1 MADTDVQGMLVRIE
15 ATTAQLRQEMARADS
30 TVGQASGKIDKSLGR
45 VDAAFDRAGS
55 KAQAA
60 GGLIKS
66 AMALAVGAVSV
77 GAIIKTA
84 DSYSQ
89 MSDRLGMATSSVSE
103 YNLVQ
108 DRLLDT
114 AKRTYRPLA
123 EAQELYIRTSDS
135 LKSMGYN
142 TSQALDVMDSFS
154 FLLVTNS
161 ASADKASSAID
172 AYSKAL
178 QTGKVEA
185 DGWQA
190 ILAAMPTV
198 VDTIAKSTGK
208 TAEEIRSL
216 GAQGK
221 LSLDILT
228 EGLQKSAGANGLL
241 ADSMGV
247 AVRDA
252 LQNLENS
259 FTVYIGKLNETTDG
273 TGLLA
278 KGISVLGDNFE
289 TLADIAGV
297 VAVGALAGYARQLAG
312 SAAASL
318 VATKNAI
325 SESIARKAQ
334 AAAVLLAAQA
344 EQQKAQTTV
353 FLAEKEAIAARG
365 TAVQTQMSLQL
376 AEARMVEARATASV
390 ATAQAAAGRASW
402 SLAGVLGGPLGIA
415 VLAIGVAT
423 AFLTLRD
430 NTSTLEKKLGD
441 LADPIDKIAERF
453 LKLNRATQSVT
464 LRELESKI
472 EDMQSKL
479 GQMSGAIADKFESDL
494 RGMGAAGAD
503 GLMAGLTPLPAQAQ
517 QALDLVRQ
525 ASKDQAAGIA
535 VDWKLV
541 ADQLR
546 LIPGVTESMA
556 AAIESSQIPVS
567 DLSAALDDQRA
578 KLNQLTGATDANTR
592 AQLENAAAKAQAA
605 QDGQKYLDQ
614 LLKQL
619 AAAQDKTSLEAAN
632 RFIRE
637 NTLLTEEQIVA
648 IRSAASAKDAQKAAD
663 DAAAKAA
670 RKNTTETTSAAKQQL
685 KSFDTAEEG
694 YKRQI
699 ELINTTGNKQN
710 EATEV
715 MKLSFELQE
724 GKLGKLSEAQK
735 KKLQGM
741 AAELDALNK
750 LKRANEDDL
759 KLTAFKNAQAL
770 TTQTTKDGFEQQLAG
785 VGMGDKARD
794 RMRADLAM
802 QQKYAADVN
811 ELFKQFNSGEIT
823 EELYKSET
831 SVLQAELDKRLQAQQ
846 DFYAATDEQQT
857 NWMNGVNEAWANYA
871 DAARDY
877 SAQAA
882 DITNTALQEGTSGL
896 GTFFSDVASGAE
908 DAGDALGD
916 MIGNFAKSML
926 KALGDMA
933 AQWLIYQGVQ
943 LLVGKTTQASA
954 AGTLGAN
961 AQAMSLTAGLNAF
974 ASTAAIPIIGPAAAP
989 AAMATAMA
997 VTGPLASA
1005 VGMTALAGMA
1015 HDGIDAVPK
1024 DGTWFLQEGERVTTA
1039 QTSAKLDA
1047 VLSRI
1052 DRGLGG
1058 EQPYAQIGV
1067 GSLESAGDGRAAMV
1081 GAGAQ
1086 SAPSGPTQIVF
1097 NAPITVQA
1105 QPGMT
1110 DQDAARQG
1118 QAMSAGLETQFGKF
1132 LDREMGQGGRLWRR

>member
-30 TVGQASGKIDKSLGR
+30 SVGQSAGKIDKSLGR
-45 VDAAFDRAGS
+45 IDTAFDRAGES
-55 KAQAA
+55 AQSSA
-60 GGLIKS
+60 GLIKG
-66 AMALAVGAVSV
+66 ALAAAVGAASVSK
-77 GAIIKTA
+77 IIETA
-84 DSYSQ
+84 DSFSQ
-89 MSDRLGMATSSVSE
+89 MSDRIGMATSSVGE

-185 DGWQA
+185 DGWQS

-221 LSLDILT
+221 LGLDILT
-228 EGLQKSAGANGLL
+228 EGLQKSAVANGLL

-252 LQNLENS
+252 MQNLNNAFS
-259 FTVYIGKLNETTDG
+259 VYVGRLNETTDG
-273 TGLLA
+273 TGVLA

-289 TLADIAGV
+289 TLANIAGV
-297 VAVGALAGYARQLAG
+297 IAVGALAGYGRQLAG
-312 SAAASL
+312 SAVASVNATR
-318 VATKNAI
+318 VAVADAV
-325 SESIARKAQ
+325 ARKAQ

-344 EQQKAQTTV
+344 EQQKAQTSV
-353 FLAEKEAIAARG
+353 FLAEKEAVAARG

-376 AEARMVEARATASV
+376 AEARMVETRATAAV
-390 ATAQAAAGRASW
+390 ATAQAAASRAS
-402 SLAGVLGGPLGIA
+402 LGVMGVLGGPAGIA
-415 VLAIGVAT
+415 VLAVGAAT

-430 NTSTLEKKLGD
+430 NTSVLEKKLGD
-441 LADPIDKIAERF
+441 LGDPLDKLVERF
-453 LKLNRATQSVT
+453 NKLNRATQSVT
-464 LRELESKI
+464 LRELKASI
-472 EDMQSKL
+472 EDAE
-479 GQMSGAIADKFESDL
+479 GDL
-494 RGMGAAGAD
+494 TTAAGSIAFEFQSS
-503 GLMAGLTPLPAQAQ
+503 LTNAGLAG
-517 QALDLVRQ
+517 
-525 ASKDQAAGIA
+525 ASGFMAGIA
-535 VDWKLV
+535 PLPPEFQSAMDIIKKASSDQSAGMVVDWKAV
-541 ADQLR
+541 ADQVR
-546 LIPGVTESMA
+546 EVPGVTAEMADALEKSGGA
-556 AAIESSQIPVS
+556 AAEKAELI
-567 DLSAALDDQRA
+567 A
-578 KLNQLTGATDANTR
+578 KLKIAMAELTGQTDENTR
-592 AQLENAAAKAQAA
+592 SELENAAAKAAA
-605 QDGQKYLDQ
+605 AGVGQKYLE
-614 LLKQL
+614 LLQKQL
-619 AAAQDKTSLEAAN
+619 GAAQDKTALAAAN
-632 RFIRE
+632 RFISE
-637 NTLLTEEQIVA
+637 NTLLTEEMIVA
-648 IRSAASAKDAQKAAD
+648 IRSAAAAKDAQKAAD
-663 DAAAKAA
+663 DAATKAKQ
-670 RKNTTETTSAAKQQL
+670 KNTSATESAAKQQL

-750 LKRANEDDL
+750 LKKANEDDL
-759 KLTAFKNAQAL
+759 KLTAFKNSQAL
-770 TTQTTKDGFEQQLAG
+770 TTQTTKDGFDQEFAG

-802 QQKYAADVN
+802 RQKYAADVASLN
-811 ELFKQFNSGEIT
+811 EQRNTGQIT
-823 EELYKSET
+823 PELYANET
-831 SVLQAELDKRLQAQQ
+831 QVLQDELNKRLLAQEN
-846 DFYAATDEQQT
+846 FYAATDEQQT

-877 SAQAA
+877 SAQAT
-882 DITNTALQEGTSGL
+882 DITNTALSEATGGL

-916 MIGNFAKSML
+916 MVGNFAKSML

-943 LLVGKTTQASA
+943 LLVGKATQAGA
-954 AGTLGAN
+954 ATTMGAN
-961 AQAMSLTAGLNAF
+961 AAAMSLQAGLNAY

-989 AAMATAMA
+989 AAMAAALT

-1015 HDGIDAVPK
+1015 HDGIDSVPE
-1024 DGTWFLQEGERVTTA
+1024 DGSWFLQKGERVTTA

-1047 VLSRI
+1047 MLSRI
-1052 DRGLGG
+1052 DNSLSGS
-1058 EQPYAQIGV
+1058 QPQAQIGV

-1081 GAGAQ
+1081 GSSSEPASGPSQ
-1086 SAPSGPTQIVF
+1086 IIFSAPV
-1097 NAPITVQA
+1097 TVQA
-1105 QPGMT
+1105 QPGMSG
-1110 DQDAARQG
+1110 QDAQMQG
-1118 QAMSAGLETQFGKF
+1118 DSIGAALESRMGKF
-1132 LDREMGQGGRLWRR
+1132 LDAEMRQGGRLWRR

>member
-30 TVGQASGKIDKSLGR
+30 SVGQISGKIDKSLGR
-45 VDAAFDRAGS
+45 IDAAFDRTGER
-55 KAQAA
+55 AQHAS
-60 GGLIKS
+60 GLIKS
-66 AMALAVGAVSV
+66 ALGAAI
-77 GAIIKTA
+77 GAAGIGKIIETA
-84 DSYSQ
+84 DSYGQ
-89 MSDRLGMATSSVSE
+89 MSDRIGMATVSVGE
-103 YNLVQ
+103 YDLVQ
-108 DRLLDT
+108 QRLLDT

-185 DGWQA
+185 DGWQS
-190 ILAAMPTV
+190 ILAAMPTI
-198 VDTIAKSTGK
+198 VDTLAKSTGK
-208 TAEEIRSL
+208 SAEEIRSL

-221 LSLDILT
+221 LGLDILT
-228 EGLQKSAGANGLL
+228 SGLQKASKANGEL
-241 ADSMGV
+241 ADAMSI

-252 LQNLENS
+252 VQNLSNS
-259 FTVYIGKLNETTDG
+259 FSVYVGRLNEATDFTG
-273 TGLLA
+273 TLGKA
-278 KGISVLGDNFE
+278 ISLVGDDFE
-289 TLADIAGV
+289 TIANVSIIAASAALARY
-297 VAVGALAGYARQLAG
+297 GALAAT
-312 SAAASL
+312 SAATATYSAFKD
-318 VATKNAI
+318 VA
-325 SESIARKAQ
+325 ARKAQ
-334 AAAVLLAAQA
+334 ATAVLLVAQA
-344 EQQKAQTTV
+344 EQQKAQTSV

-376 AEARMVEARATASV
+376 AEARLVETRATNAV
-390 ATAQAAAGRASW
+390 AAAQVGVSRAGIG
-402 SLAGVLGGPLGIA
+402 LVGMLGGPVGVA
-415 VLAIGVAT
+415 ALAIGAAT
-423 AFLTLRD
+423 AFLTLHD
-430 NTSTLEKKLGD
+430 NTSVLEEKLGD
-441 LADPIDKIAERF
+441 LSDPLDKLAEKF
-453 LKLNRATQSVT
+453 NKLNRATQSVT
-464 LRELESKI
+464 LRELRAS
-472 EDMQSKL
+472 
-479 GQMSGAIADKFESDL
+479 IADTQEELS
-494 RGMGAAGAD
+494 GAAGTIAFEFQSSMTNA
-503 GLMAGLTPLPAQAQ
+503 GLAGSSGFMAGIAPLSTELQSAM
-517 QALDLVRQ
+517 DLMNKAVAD
-525 ASKDQAAGIA
+525 ASKGQA
-535 VDWKLV
+535 VDWKAL

-546 LIPGVTESMA
+546 LIPGVTEEMA
-556 AAIESSQIPVS
+556 QAIENGQIKVS
-567 DLSAALDDQRA
+567 GLTDVLDKQRETLAL
-578 KLNQLTGATDANTR
+578 LTGETDSNTR
-592 AQLENAAAKAQAA
+592 AQGENNAAKAAAA
-605 QDGQKYLDQ
+605 QVGQKYLEQ
-614 LLKQL
+614 LQKQL
-619 AAAQDKTSLEAAN
+619 GAAQDKTSLEAAN
-632 RFIRE
+632 RFIAE
-637 NTLLTEEQIVA
+637 NTDLTNDMVVA
-648 IRSAASAKDAQKAAD
+648 IRSAAAAKDAQKAKD
-663 DAAAKAA
+663 DAAAKAL
-670 RKNTTETTSAAKQQL
+670 RKNTTESNSAAKQQL

-750 LKRANEDDL
+750 LKKANEDDL

-770 TTQTTKDGFEQQLAG
+770 TTQTTKDGFDQELAG

-802 QQKYAADVN
+802 RQKYAADVASLN
-811 ELFKQFNSGEIT
+811 EQRNTGQIT
-823 EELYKSET
+823 PELYANET
-831 SVLQAELDKRLQAQQ
+831 QVLQDELNKRLLAQEN
-846 DFYAATDEQQT
+846 FYAATDEQQA

-877 SAQAA
+877 SAQAT
-882 DITNTALQEGTSGL
+882 DITNTALSEATGGL

-908 DAGDALGD
+908 DADDALGD
-916 MIGNFAKSML
+916 MVGNFAKSML

-943 LLVGKTTQASA
+943 LLVGKTTQAGA
-954 AGTLGAN
+954 ATTLGAN
-961 AQAMSLTAGLNAF
+961 AQAMSLQAGLNAY

-989 AAMATAMA
+989 AAMAAALT

-1015 HDGIDAVPK
+1015 HDGIDSVPE
-1024 DGTWFLQEGERVTTA
+1024 DGSWFLQKGERVTTA

-1047 VLSRI
+1047 MLSRI
-1052 DRGLGG
+1052 DNGLSGS
-1058 EQPYAQIGV
+1058 QPQARIGV
-1067 GSLESAGDGRAAMV
+1067 GSLESGGDGRAAMV
-1081 GAGAQ
+1081 GASTQ